1 MLRMILSGCHGRM
14 GQRLVQFCARRS
26 DVAIVAGF
34 DRLGRPSE
42 SFPVFSDP
50 AHCTVPAHVLIDFSK
65 PDALNRLLVLCLKRK
80 LPIIIA
86 ATGHSP
92 QQRGQIEL
100 ASHRIPVFYAANL
113 SVGAYMLQVLAG
125 EAMPALGS
133 DFSASIIERH
143 HAGKADAPSGT
154 ALMLSALI
162 GSNAPVFSIRAGT
175 TAGEHTVL
183 FAGDDEI
190 LKLTHE
196 ASSRDVYAAGAIRA
210 ARFLTSVSQP
220 GLYGMKDLFNPPAQE
235 P

>member
-14 GQRLVQFCARRS
+14 GEKLIQVCARRS

-42 SFPVFSDP
+42 SFPVFSEP
-50 AHCTVPAHVLIDFSK
+50 AHCTVPAHVLIDFSR
-65 PDALNRLLVLCLKRK
+65 PDALSGLLALCLERK
-80 LPIIIA
+80 LPVLIA

-92 QQRGQIEL
+92 QQQAQIEL
-100 ASHRIPVFYAANL
+100 ASHTIPVFYAANL
-113 SVGAYMLQVLAG
+113 SVGAYMLQVLA
-125 EAMPALGS
+125 EKAMLALGS
-133 DFSASIIERH
+133 GFSASVIERH

-162 GSNAPVFSIRAGT
+162 GSNTPVFSIRAGT

-210 ARFLTSVSQP
+210 AQFLASVSQP
-220 GLYGMKDLFNPPAQE
+220 GLYGMKDLLNSPPQE
-235 P
+235 S